1 MMSISLFELMQET
14 KEFPSTGT
22 RNREDFITQ
31 NTVDRGISLQQTV
44 GTACAIEYL
53 LGQGVPRQI
62 KQRVLTDP
70 ERRRS
75 HA

>member
-1 MMSISLFELMQET
+1 MSISFFELMQET
-14 KEFPSTGT
+14 KEIPSAGT
-22 RNREDFITQ
+22 RTREDFITQ
-31 NTVDRGISLQQTV
+31 NTVDCGISLQQTV

-53 LGQGVPRQI
+53 LGHGVPRQI
-62 KQRVLTDP
+62 TQRVLTAP